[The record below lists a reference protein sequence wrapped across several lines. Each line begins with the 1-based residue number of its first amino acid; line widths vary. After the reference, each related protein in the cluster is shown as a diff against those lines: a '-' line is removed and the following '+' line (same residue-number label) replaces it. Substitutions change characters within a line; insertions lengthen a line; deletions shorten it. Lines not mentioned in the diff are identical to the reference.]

1 MTTNLHRPTVLVI
14 SPAFPADVAYFT
26 KALAEVDARILAVG
40 DQHDLPDDISRV
52 LSGYLHIPNLWNE
65 DATVNQVTDWL
76 RHHNQLDQIDR
87 VECLWE
93 PGVVLAAKLRARL
106 GVPGISV
113 DQATTFRNKEDMKKV
128 LDAAGIRTPHH
139 YNATT
144 KAEVRDAAERIGFPV
159 VVKPIDGAG
168 SADTYTASDSAELED
183 ALAKLGHVPEVSV
196 EEFIEGEEYTFD
208 TVTANHQVLFQNVTW
223 YRPKPLVTRLN
234 PWISQTAVCLRDLEP
249 VSAGVNLGY
258 RVLEA
263 LGFDT
268 GFTHMEWF
276 LTPSG
281 EAVFGEIGA
290 RSPGGR
296 LPHGM
301 NFSADIDVFRGWA
314 EAVCYGSFTQD
325 TTKSY
330 NAALIFKR
338 ASGPGTHISRI
349 EGLEPILAEY
359 GQYLPVIDL
368 VGPGQPRRDW
378 RQVVTGDGWMVARH
392 PDLETTLRLADR
404 LASEVRIVAG

>member
-1 MTTNLHRPTVLVI
+1 
-14 SPAFPADVAYFT
+14 
-26 KALAEVDARILAVG
+26 
-40 DQHDLPDDISRV
+40 
-52 LSGYLHIPNLWNE
+52 
-65 DATVNQVTDWL
+65 
-76 RHHNQLDQIDR
+76 DR

-93 PGVVLAAKLRARL
+93 PGVVLAAKLRTRL

-113 DQATTFRNKEDMKKV
+113 DQAHVFRNKESMKKV

-139 YNATT
+139 YDATT
-144 KAEVRDAAERIGFPV
+144 KDQVREAAQTIGFPV

-168 SADTYTASDSAELED
+168 SADTYTADNAAALEEV
-183 ALAKLGHVPEVSV
+183 LAGVAHVPEVAV
-196 EEFIEGEEYTFD
+196 EEFIEGEEYTYD
-208 TVTANHQVLFQNVTW
+208 TVCADGQVLWESVTW

-249 VSAGVNLGY
+249 VAAGVDLGH
-258 RVLEA
+258 RVLQA

-276 LTPSG
+276 MTPSG
-281 EAVFGEIGA
+281 EAIFGEIGA

-301 NFSADIDVFRGWA
+301 NFSADVDVFRGWA
-314 EAVCYGSFTQD
+314 EAVCYGSFSQD
-325 TTKSY
+325 TTRKY

-338 ASGPGTHISRI
+338 AVGNGSLITRI

-359 GQYLPVIDL
+359 GPYLPVIDL
-368 VGPGQPRRDW
+368 VRPGEPRRDW

-392 PDLETTLRLADR
+392 PDLETVLRLADR
-404 LASEVRIVAG
+404 LAAEVRVVAD

>member
-1 MTTNLHRPTVLVI
+1 MSSNLHRPRVLMI

-26 KALAEVDARILAVG
+26 RALAEVDAVILGVG
-40 DQHDLPDDISRV
+40 DQHELPPEVGQV
-52 LSGYLHIPNLWNE
+52 LSGYLHISNLWDE
-65 DATVNQVTDWL
+65 DNTVHRVAEWLGGHQV
-76 RHHNQLDQIDR
+76 DR

-113 DQATTFRNKEDMKKV
+113 DQAYTFRNKESMKQV

-144 KAEVRDAAERIGFPV
+144 KDQVREAAATIGFPV

-168 SADTYTASDSAELED
+168 SADTYTAADEGELESV
-183 ALAKLGHVPEVSV
+183 LSLVEHVPEVAV
-196 EEFIEGEEYTFD
+196 EEFITGEEYTYD
-208 TVTANHQVLFQNVTW
+208 TVCADSQVLWESVTW

-249 VSAGVNLGY
+249 VSAGVELGHQ
-258 RVLEA
+258 VLEA

-301 NFSADIDVFRGWA
+301 NFSADVDVFRGWA
-314 EAVCYGSFTQD
+314 EAVCYGSFSQD
-325 TTKSY
+325 TTKTF
-330 NAALIFKR
+330 NACLIFKR
-338 ASGPGTHISRI
+338 AVGDGSHITRI
-349 EGLEPILAEY
+349 EGLEPILAEH
-359 GQYLPVIDL
+359 GAFMPVVDL
-368 VGPGQPRRDW
+368 VPPGQPRRDW

-392 PDLETTLRLADR
+392 PDLDTALRLADR
-404 LASEVRIVAG
+404 LASEVRVVAD